1 MHIDAAEPRLSA
13 AVVVDVDVRTMQSIC
28 GGSKDGRKM
37 MHLHFLQYQPKKC
50 CTHEEYFLSSR
61 TLLLLLF
68 EHHDAMQYANNFVM
82 VINATTKAKGAPK
95 PPKSK
100 TQASK
105 MAGSQNISIVLNSY
119 MKSCSRWPRKRGKV
133 TKIMAGSHLH
143 PHSSSHPSIAASA
156 ADDEAKRSIK
166 E

>member
-37 MHLHFLQYQPKKC
+37 MHLHFLQY
-50 CTHEEYFLSSR
+50 
-61 TLLLLLF
+61 LLLLF

-100 TQASK
+100 TQAGMAEISFSK

-156 ADDEAKRSIK
+156 ADNEAKRSIK